1 MFGSLTQMQFSVF
14 EFRKWWAQSLVL
26 LFGNCFLCLNSNTN
40 TVLTLLKST
49 IQKISFCCFHLLNSV
64 LSNIKIFSFT
74 SAQNPS
80 LFNSHIFC
88 LYFSR
93 CLLTQCWLRRVE
105 ELQLEVESR
114 EPPPPPVEAD
124 LETHLGFDA
133 TNLASLSHRHDLE
146 PHHPKRIVF
155 LVNFF
160 VVLLVCCVL
169 C

>member
-1 MFGSLTQMQFSVF
+1 MLEFMSMFGSLTQIQFSVF

-80 LFNSHIFC
+80 LFNGHIFC
-88 LYFSR
+88 LS
-93 CLLTQCWLRRVE
+93 L
-105 ELQLEVESR
+105 
-114 EPPPPPVEAD
+114 
-124 LETHLGFDA
+124 
-133 TNLASLSHRHDLE
+133 SLSHDARSLSVGYGEQRSSNSRQSHC
-146 PHHPKRIVF
+146 HPLSKQIWGPTWALTR
-155 LVNFF
+155 
-160 VVLLVCCVL
+160 
-169 C
+169 